1 MLYEKYLSIQDRAFE
16 YFQTFS
22 EQDSEGLRSMFSDD
36 VVLHDWDIIA
46 NGIDEVV
53 QANQDIFDS
62 VDTIV
67 AEPIKTY
74 VDNNVVITEL
84 KIIINEEETLL
95 VTDVIEFNES
105 GKIKFVRAYK
115 G

>member
-22 EQDSEGLRSMFSDD
+22 EQDSESLRSMFSDD

-67 AEPIKTY
+67 AEPLKTY
-74 VDNNVVITEL
+74 LDNNVVITEL

-95 VTDVIEFNES
+95 VTDIIEFNEF

>member
-1 MLYEKYLSIQDRAFE
+1 MLLDKSFE

-36 VVLHDWDIIA
+36 VILHDWDIIA

-67 AEPIKTY
+67 AEPLKTY
-74 VDNNVVITEL
+74 LDNNVVITEL
-84 KIIINEEETLL
+84 KIIINEDETLL
-95 VTDVIEFNES
+95 VTDIIEFNEF

>member
-1 MLYEKYLSIQDRAFE
+1 MLLDKSFE

-22 EQDSEGLRSMFSDD
+22 EQDSEGLRRMFSDD
-36 VVLHDWDIIA
+36 VILHDWDIIA

-67 AEPIKTY
+67 AEPLKTY
-74 VDNNVVITEL
+74 IDNNVVITEL

-95 VTDVIEFNES
+95 VTDIIEFNEF
-105 GKIKFVRAYK
+105 G
-115 G
+115 

>member
-1 MLYEKYLSIQDRAFE
+1 MLLDKSFE

-36 VVLHDWDIIA
+36 VILHDWDIIA

-67 AEPIKTY
+67 AEPLKTY
-74 VDNNVVITEL
+74 LDNNVVITEL

-95 VTDVIEFNES
+95 VTDIIEFNEF

>member
-1 MLYEKYLSIQDRAFE
+1 MLLDKSFE

-36 VVLHDWDIIA
+36 VMLHDWDIIA

-67 AEPIKTY
+67 AEPLKTY
-74 VDNNVVITEL
+74 IDNNVVITEL

-95 VTDVIEFNES
+95 VTDIIEFNEF

>member
-1 MLYEKYLSIQDRAFE
+1 MLYEKYHSIYDRAFE

-22 EQDSEGLRSMFSDD
+22 DKDSEGLRDMFSDD
-36 VVLHDWDIIA
+36 VILHDWDIIA

-62 VDTIV
+62 
-67 AEPIKTY
+67 
-74 VDNNVVITEL
+74 VVITEL

>member
-1 MLYEKYLSIQDRAFE
+1 MLLDKSFE

-36 VVLHDWDIIA
+36 VILHDWDIIA

-67 AEPIKTY
+67 AEPLKTY
-74 VDNNVVITEL
+74 IDNNVVITEL

-95 VTDVIEFNES
+95 VTDIIEFNEF

>member
-1 MLYEKYLSIQDRAFE
+1 VLLDKSFE

-36 VVLHDWDIIA
+36 VILHDWDIIA

-67 AEPIKTY
+67 AEPLKTY
-74 VDNNVVITEL
+74 IDNNVVITEL

-95 VTDVIEFNES
+95 VTDIIEFNEF